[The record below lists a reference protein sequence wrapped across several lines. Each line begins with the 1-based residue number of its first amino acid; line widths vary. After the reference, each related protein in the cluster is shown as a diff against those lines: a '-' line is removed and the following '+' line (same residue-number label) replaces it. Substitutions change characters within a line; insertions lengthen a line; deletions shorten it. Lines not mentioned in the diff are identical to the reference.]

1 MATPGAW
8 QNSFHDKNTSN
19 AHPCESDEGKNM
31 GSKELLS
38 GQKELGTPYHMTDI
52 R

>member
-1 MATPGAW
+1 MTKI
-8 QNSFHDKNTSN
+8 QTSN

-31 GSKELLS
+31 GSEELLS
-38 GQKELGTPYHMTDI
+38 GQKELGTPDHMTDI